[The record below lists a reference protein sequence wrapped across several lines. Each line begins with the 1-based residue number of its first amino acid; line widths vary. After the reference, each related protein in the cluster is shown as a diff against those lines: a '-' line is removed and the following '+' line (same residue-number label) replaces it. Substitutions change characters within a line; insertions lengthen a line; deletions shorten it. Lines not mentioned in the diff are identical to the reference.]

1 MCGRAAGSAKT
12 QNHVNAVGQE
22 KLAVKGWKL
31 CSLRTPAKAL
41 QARPGKAVLLVA
53 PWEAG
58 E

>member
-12 QNHVNAVGQE
+12 QNHSNVVGQE

-31 CSLRTPAKAL
+31 CSLGTPAKAL
-41 QARPGKAVLLVA
+41 QASPGKAVLLVV
-53 PWEAG
+53 PGEAG